1 MLSIMRQHSLHKT
14 RVSVFA
20 VPSLKSSASSGAD
33 AADAAGGRVNQKRRT
48 RQALIDAALALREHG
63 RDPSFA
69 EVAEHALVS
78 RATAYRYFPS
88 VEALVSESAA
98 ERAMQP
104 LERVWRAGEDP
115 GAAIGRAARE
125 LNRVLVADEV
135 GLHVMERSFMAV
147 WLDGAGGEHAPR
159 PGRRLRY
166 IRPIVDALKEELPP
180 AARRRLVQALTMVM
194 GTEAVL
200 ALRDVAGAS
209 VDEALEASAWAAQAL
224 LRQARA
230 EASQAKARRGAARA
244 APRRERPAAVPPRRR
259 GIT

>member
-1 MLSIMRQHSLHKT
+1 MERRVFIAVLLS
-14 RVSVFA
+14 FA
-20 VPSLKSSASSGAD
+20 VLYGYQALFVPTAPKTSPSTTTSTTAPPSESSPSASAPSATQAEAAPD
-33 AADAAGGRVNQKRRT
+33 AAEG
-48 RQALIDAALALREHG
+48 
-63 RDPSFA
+63 
-69 EVAEHALVS
+69 
-78 RATAYRYFPS
+78 PS

>member
-1 MLSIMRQHSLHKT
+1 MPR
-14 RVSVFA
+14 
-20 VPSLKSSASSGAD
+20 PESSARASR
-33 AADAAGGRVNQKRRT
+33 DAAGAPGARANQKRRT
-48 RQALIDAALALREHG
+48 RQALIDAALALRERG

-69 EVAEHALVS
+69 EVAEHARVS

-104 LERVWRAGEDP
+104 PERIRRAGEDP
-115 GAAIGRAARE
+115 EAAIGRAARE
-125 LNRVLVADEV
+125 LNRVLVGDEV

-147 WLDGAGGEHAPR
+147 WLDGAGGAQAPR

-166 IRPIVDALKEELPP
+166 IRPIVDGLKEELPP
-180 AARRRLVQALTMVM
+180 AARRRLVQALAMVM

-209 VDEALEASAWAAQAL
+209 VDEALAASAWAAQAL

-230 EASQAKARRGAARA
+230 EAARAKARRGAAGAAARREPPAA
-244 APRRERPAAVPPRRR
+244 APARRR